1 MQARSSKRLF
11 EWSFTDAD
19 LKELYSDE
27 ALVEEFP
34 ILDMAYPQYEYAHFR
49 PILVQYQ
56 EWSKMVQESIHKVIA
71 NNEDPETVL
80 NDLQNQTTETI
91 KG

>member
-1 MQARSSKRLF
+1 MP
-11 EWSFTDAD
+11 T